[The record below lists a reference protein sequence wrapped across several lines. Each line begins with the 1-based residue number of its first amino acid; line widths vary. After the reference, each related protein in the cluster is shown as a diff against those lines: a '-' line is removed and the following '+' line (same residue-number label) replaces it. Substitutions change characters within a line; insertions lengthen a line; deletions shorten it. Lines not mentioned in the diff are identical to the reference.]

1 MGSEQVHASL
11 ERFSL
16 PCCVYLVLML
26 ETFNSSGCLKQEAR
40 RQGPGAPEKKRVMKA
55 KGYWST
61 SPRRE
66 GYLTSQ
72 AVGVWRGIRGTH
84 RSTFS
89 GVGAAGEPGEIR
101 RSEPSDDAELS
112 ALLSDSALTHMR
124 AGQGRAGLG
133 WSSRDTPLSNAAS
146 FDSVP
151 ACAGSL
157 TGAVVKDIWNE
168 TERPR
173 CEREMLVAIAGR
185 NLSVAQRNQ
194 QDLS

>member
-16 PCCVYLVLML
+16 PCCVYLLLML
-26 ETFNSSGCLKQEAR
+26 ETFNSSGCLKQEAS
-40 RQGPGAPEKKRVMKA
+40 RQGTNCSRQNSCAKTLQLPEFLQCSGSSHRSSCEGPGAPGKTRVMKA
-55 KGYWST
+55 KGYRST

-72 AVGVWRGIRGTH
+72 AVGVWRRIRGTH

-101 RSEPSDDAELS
+101 RSEPSDDAVLS
-112 ALLSDSALTHMR
+112 ALLSESALTH
-124 AGQGRAGLG
+124 
-133 WSSRDTPLSNAAS
+133 
-146 FDSVP
+146 
-151 ACAGSL
+151 
-157 TGAVVKDIWNE
+157 AVVKDIWNE

-173 CEREMLVAIAGR
+173 CEREMLVAIASR
-185 NLSVAQRNQ
+185 NLSVAQQNQ

>member
-1 MGSEQVHASL
+1 MCRAGRLREQDWKRLCLSRGSEQVHASL

-16 PCCVYLVLML
+16 PCCVYLLLML
-26 ETFNSSGCLKQEAR
+26 ETQQLRLPEAGGEQTR
-40 RQGPGAPEKKRVMKA
+40 YQLQQAGPRAPEKTRVMKA

-101 RSEPSDDAELS
+101 RSEPSDDAVLS
-112 ALLSDSALTHMR
+112 ALLPDSALTR
-124 AGQGRAGLG
+124 VRAGLG
-133 WSSRDTPLSNAAS
+133 WEQPGHSALRY
-146 FDSVP
+146 
-151 ACAGSL
+151 G
-157 TGAVVKDIWNE
+157 
-168 TERPR
+168 
-173 CEREMLVAIAGR
+173 
-185 NLSVAQRNQ
+185 
-194 QDLS
+194 